1 MAQHLMAA
9 AEIRLRL
16 GVSRQRVYQLTQRR
30 DWPQPYDELIV
41 GKVWRREDIEAW
53 IVEHRPALPGRAE
66 EEQVTVPD
74 E

>member
-1 MAQHLMAA
+1 MAEHLMAA

-16 GVSRQRVYQLTQRR
+16 GVSRQRVYQLTQRP
-30 DWPQPYDELIV
+30 DWPRPYDELIV
-41 GKVWRREDIEAW
+41 GKVWRRQDIGTW

-66 EEQVTVPD
+66 EEQETVPD